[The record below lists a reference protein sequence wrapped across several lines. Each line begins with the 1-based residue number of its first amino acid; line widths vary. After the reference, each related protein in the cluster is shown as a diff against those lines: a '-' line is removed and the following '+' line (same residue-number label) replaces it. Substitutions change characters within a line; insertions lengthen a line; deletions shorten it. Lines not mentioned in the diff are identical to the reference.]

1 MKSNSE
7 KMLLNKDN
15 MKDCFEGMVDKLQK
29 RAVKEVPKE
38 FNEQFRGIAE
48 HMSVDTNC
56 FSCNATS
63 LAIIRQI
70 PIMKSEKKT
79 DIFSLELH
87 ALRSDIFTDVDVAL
101 GYGVK
106 QEIIDML
113 KDRDALVEKLI
124 EEFHRLDE
132 SLSQM

>member
-7 KMLLNKDN
+7 KTLLNKDN
-15 MKDCFEGMVDKLQK
+15 MKECFEGMVDKLQK

-87 ALRSDIFTDVDVAL
+87 ALRSDIFTDVDVDEETASKNDSYSL
-101 GYGVK
+101 MKHLAAQTGLPFSSCFS
-106 QEIIDML
+106 L
-113 KDRDALVEKLI
+113 K
-124 EEFHRLDE
+124 
-132 SLSQM
+132 S